1 MMEFPNTLTDERQ
14 WRELTARVAS
24 WFSPEALARI
34 TGGGASATERYGC
47 EWLLIGGKRWRPL
60 LTAAIY
66 RASVEGPIDAIA
78 PAAVAVECFHK
89 ASLIHDDIEDDDNE
103 RYGVATVHARYGVPM
118 AINVGD
124 WLIGEG
130 YRLLAGMAFPDDVRS
145 ELVRVAAEG
154 HRQLCLGQGNEL
166 AYCSEPKPCSEDE
179 VILLYRRKTASAFEV
194 AVQIGAAL
202 AGIDEATRS
211 RLSEWTRLIGIAYQ
225 IQDDRE
231 DFSSVRGRRGD
242 ILACRPTL
250 YLALAGA
257 STEQEVR
264 DAVEAAQRDRSPE
277 RLERLQTVIAASS
290 IPRSVD
296 ALFLTYCRQMRDAL
310 DGIAPVPLRGI
321 LKRITEGAFP
331 RDAEV
336 KF

>member
-1 MMEFPNTLTDERQ
+1 MKNRPHTLNDELEWQ
-14 WRELTARVAS
+14 ELTARVAS
-24 WFSPEALARI
+24 WFSPDALERI
-34 TGGGASATERYGC
+34 TGGGASATERYGR
-47 EWLLIGGKRWRPL
+47 EWLLVGGKRWRPL

-89 ASLIHDDIEDDDNE
+89 ASLIHDDIEDGDSE

-130 YRLLAGMAFPDDVRS
+130 YRLLAGMAFPDGVRS

-166 AYCSEPKPCSEDE
+166 AYCLEPTPCSEDE
-179 VILLYRRKTASAFEV
+179 VILLYQRKTASAFEV
-194 AVQIGAAL
+194 AVQIGAVL
-202 AGIDEATRS
+202 AGIDGATRS
-211 RLSEWTRLIGIAYQ
+211 RLSEWTRLTGIAYQ

-231 DFSSVRGRRGD
+231 DFSSVRGRLGD

-257 STEQEVR
+257 AADPAVR
-264 DAVEAAQRDRSPE
+264 DAVAAVQRDRSPE
-277 RLERLQTVIAASS
+277 RLARLQTVIASSS
-290 IPRSVD
+290 IPRTVD
-296 ALFLTYCRQMRDAL
+296 ALFLDYCRQMRDAL
-310 DGIAPVPLRGI
+310 DGIAPSPLRDI
-321 LKRITEGAFP
+321 LRRIAEAAFP
-331 RDAEV
+331 RGVEG
-336 KF
+336 